1 MPDPLDITR
10 MGYAALRH
18 VTELSRPGEP
28 STPSHEPGS
37 TFRGEYRGTSK
48 VCIAGVIRP
57 SLVREGAPSSGAT
70 ATAGE
75 DGAGDEVRT
84 RDIQLGRLTL
94 CQLSYSRSSAE
105 DTAVL

>member
-18 VTELSRPGEP
+18 VTDLSRPGEP

-37 TFRGEYRGTSK
+37 TFRGGYRGTSR
-48 VCIAGVIRP
+48 VCIAGIIRP
-57 SLVREGAPSSGAT
+57 SSMRE
-70 ATAGE
+70 E